1 MIKSSE
7 IYSEWNNTLLIGS
20 LSFRYLER
28 LEFDNSG
35 IITRE
40 KLFPRIGRVRDVN
53 LSPDGYV
60 YISVEGEGIYKIL
73 PK

>member
-1 MIKSSE
+1 MIKGSE
-7 IYSEWNNTLLIGS
+7 IYSDWNNTLLIGS

-35 IITRE
+35 IILRE

-60 YISVEGEGIYKIL
+60 YISVEGEGIFKIL